1 MITTETIIYPEE
13 YWMNSQLSTA
23 RFYGGC
29 TIKGKEYVIVNK
41 EGKDLFECTH
51 EAEKEGREKAIPVGE
66 PADLILKEWQP
77 IYKALGRDGLFEY
90 LETQSFDLKEAK
102 KYVKQLKSKE
112 K

>member
-23 RFYGGC
+23 RFFGGC
-29 TIKGKEYVIVNK
+29 IIKGKEYIIVNK
-41 EGKDLFECTH
+41 EGVSM
-51 EAEKEGREKAIPVGE
+51 RELADKAKIGDVLIPAGE

-77 IYKALGRDGLFEY
+77 IYRALGRDAFIEHLK
-90 LETQSFDLKEAK
+90 TNQDLKLAK
-102 KYVKQLKSKE
+102 QYVKQLKLKE

>member
-13 YWMNSQLSTA
+13 YWMNSQLATA
-23 RFYGGC
+23 RFFGGC
-29 TIKGKEYVIVNK
+29 TIKGKDYIIVNK
-41 EGKDLFECTH
+41 EGVSMQKLADKAKDGDML
-51 EAEKEGREKAIPVGE
+51 IPAGE

-77 IYKALGRDGLFEY
+77 IYKSLGRDGLFEY
-90 LETQSFDLKEAK
+90 LKTQSCDLKEAR

>member
-13 YWMNSQLSTA
+13 YWMNSQLATA
-23 RFYGGC
+23 RFFGGC
-29 TIKGKEYVIVNK
+29 IINDKGYIIVNK
-41 EGKDLFECTH
+41 EGVSM
-51 EAEKEGREKAIPVGE
+51 RELADKAKIGDVLIPAGE

-77 IYKALGRDGLFEY
+77 IYRALGRDAFIEHFKINQD
-90 LETQSFDLKEAK
+90 LEKAK